1 MSKKAKSGGCK
12 KKIRSPKTS
21 KGLRRNIAKSFGKV
35 DLLLRNAQRY
45 Q

>member
-21 KGLRRNIAKSFGKV
+21 KGERRNIAKPFGNG
-35 DLLLRNAQRY
+35 LSLINAHRY

>member
-12 KKIRSPKTS
+12 KKIRAHKES
-21 KGLRRNIAKSFGKV
+21 KGLRRNIAKPFGKA
-35 DLLLRNAQRY
+35 DLSLLNAHRY